1 MTAPTA
7 TRRTRTRKTSPRTR
21 RNRRLPRLGWW
32 WLAIALTVIGIANT
46 WPLYTGLATALI
58 AVATIVAVVR
68 PRRLARPLNWATTTA
83 TLIFNH
89 HNRLP
94 APGHRTLQTFLNMG
108 HDQFE
113 HAIAALA
120 REDHHHVAHA
130 TKSGGTGDRGLDVLV
145 QLHTGHRILIQCKHY
160 TPGRNNVSGPD
171 VREIVGSV
179 IAHQCQYGIIVTT
192 SDFTAEAYDTNH
204 SLGRNALT
212 LINGDRLAAWANGGP
227 PPWN

>member
-1 MTAPTA
+1 MTA
-7 TRRTRTRKTSPRTR
+7 TRPATRRPRRTRKASTRTRR
-21 RNRRLPRLGWW
+21 RGLRLPRLGWW
-32 WLAIALTVIGIANT
+32 WLGI
-46 WPLYTGLATALI
+46 ALI
-58 AVATIVAVVR
+58 AVAAIVAVVR
-68 PRRLARPLNWATTTA
+68 PRRLTRPLNWATTTA
-83 TLIFNH
+83 TLIFSH
-89 HNRLP
+89 RNRLP
-94 APGHRTLQTFLNMG
+94 APGRRTLQAFLDMG

-120 REDHHHVAHA
+120 REHPDVTHA

-145 QLHTGHRILIQCKHY
+145 QLHNRDRILIQCKHY

-179 IAHQCQYGIIVTT
+179 IAHQCQHGIIVTT

-204 SLGRNALT
+204 GLGRNALT